1 MKKNLIIAVLFII
14 IIAIGA
20 TMVFGKSNDQT
31 SSKINVD
38 PHEGCTFVGDYL
50 CWVSETGVIVDARDP
65 SAIGMT
71 LNDYIADFQNSLNS
85 GETNQI
91 VE

>member
-1 MKKNLIIAVLFII
+1 MNKNIILAVLFII
-14 IIAIGA
+14 IIAMGV
-20 TMVFGKSNDQT
+20 TLVFGQSHGNT

-38 PHEGCTFVGDYL
+38 LHDGCTFVGDYL
-50 CWVSETGVIVDARDP
+50 CWVNEGGVIVDARDP

-85 GETNQI
+85 GGTDQI
-91 VE
+91 SE